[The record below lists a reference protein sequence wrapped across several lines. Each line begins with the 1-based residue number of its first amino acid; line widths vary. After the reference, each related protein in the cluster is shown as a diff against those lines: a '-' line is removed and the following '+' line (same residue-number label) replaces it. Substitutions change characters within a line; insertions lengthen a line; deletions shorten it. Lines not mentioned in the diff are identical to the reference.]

1 MSLTGSSQ
9 PPLGRDPLDWAMLAM
24 LLALAV
30 MIAAIVTAGCV
41 NPERAMRKAWEGK
54 VADIALDVYQER
66 DALDRLERD
75 AAKAEKVREVMA
87 AAPGWLVENVEEL
100 AVGGGALGVLGA
112 GVAVWRKRRKERKNA
127 ESQTE

>member
-9 PPLGRDPLDWAMLAM
+9 PPLGRDPLDWAMLI
-24 LLALAV
+24 LLACIV
-30 MIAAIVTAGCV
+30 AIVLLAAAGCV

-66 DALDRLERD
+66 DALSKLERD